1 MMATKSIPPFMQR
14 VKLILIFH
22 FTHTSCWVNRIHL
35 FPSLCPFTLPSSRQG
50 FTAQFWSPGR
60 MSFLITEP
68 GCIRKTRCR
77 PREYA
82 PARYILTCTTAFLAE
97 VSIWALGEAL
107 PIQQYMGGQAGGAVL
122 RALPCTPQTGWVASW
137 KKEKAAETI
146 RKVAIPQGPQLRLS
160 R

>member
-1 MMATKSIPPFMQR
+1 MNTDNFSNNEFQLKKKVDIY
-14 VKLILIFH
+14 I
-22 FTHTSCWVNRIHL
+22 N
-35 FPSLCPFTLPSSRQG
+35 TLV
-50 FTAQFWSPGR
+50 FNKFV
-60 MSFLITEP
+60 LYI
-68 GCIRKTRCR
+68 
-77 PREYA
+77 
-82 PARYILTCTTAFLAE
+82 YILTCTTAFLAE